1 MYQHEETTVM
11 DIVRKTLVEHG
22 QTVLAN
28 IHDAIII
35 RKKLK
40 VDLRH
45 EIELRMQELTDN
57 KYWRL
62 GATELLRYS
71 KADASTDAI

>member
-1 MYQHEETTVM
+1 MA
-11 DIVRKTLVEHG
+11 IVRETLVEHG

-28 IHDAIII
+28 IHDAIIV

-45 EIELRMQELTDN
+45 EIEMRMQDLTDN

-62 GATELLRYS
+62 GSTEIKRYS
-71 KADASTDAI
+71 KADLSTDAS